1 MLSTI
6 KYLLT
11 CIFLCVTFLTK
22 AQFEKADSL
31 RAAGNY
37 ELAALEYER
46 IVYQSLGP
54 EITNQALLQKGLC
67 YKIQGNF
74 NEVFNTLNRANL
86 FLEQD
91 SINFTIRYELALAA
105 YLSDNYPAANA
116 QLVQIEYF
124 FKENGY
130 EDVLYLHILTLNAMR
145 KWEEAKEKYAQYADE
160 NNVPLDVEQAYA
172 FLPKTKLKNP
182 EKAEKISY
190 FLPGIGQMYAG
201 YFGKGLISSLIQA
214 GLVGFGA
221 YSLYEG
227 YFFTGALTGIGL
239 FYSFYTGGARHAKYL
254 ALRKNEELTK
264 RYNEP
269 IKEAILE
276 TEMNKE

>member
-1 MLSTI
+1 MQSTV

-11 CIFLCVTFLTK
+11 CTFLCVTFLTK

-31 RAAGNY
+31 KAAGNFKI
-37 ELAALEYER
+37 AALEYER
-46 IVYQSLGP
+46 VVYQNLGP
-54 EITNQALLQKGLC
+54 EIINKALLYKGLC
-67 YKIQGNF
+67 LKTQGKF
-74 NEVFNTLNRANL
+74 NEAFNTFNRANL
-86 FLEQD
+86 FLVQD
-91 SINFTIRYELALAA
+91 SLNFRIRYELSLAA
-105 YLSDNYPAANA
+105 YLSDNYPAAQA
-116 QLVQIEYF
+116 QLTQIEYF
-124 FKENGY
+124 FKDNGY
-130 EDVLYLHILTLNAMR
+130 NDVLYLHILTLNAMR
-145 KWEEAKEKYAQYADE
+145 KWDEAKVKYEQYAKNNNIALSAEEAYS
-160 NNVPLDVEQAYA
+160 

-182 EKAEKISY
+182 DKAEKISY

-254 ALRKNEELTK
+254 AMRKNEELTDK
-264 RYNEP
+264 YNEP

-276 TEMNKE
+276 SEMAK